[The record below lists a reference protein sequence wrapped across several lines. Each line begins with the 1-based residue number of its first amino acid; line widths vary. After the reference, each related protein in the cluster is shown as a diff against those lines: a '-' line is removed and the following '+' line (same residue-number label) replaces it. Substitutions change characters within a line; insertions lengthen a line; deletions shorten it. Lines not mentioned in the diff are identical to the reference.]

1 MRSATLCLLALALQ
15 ACTNGAGGNEAL
27 QARVDSLQALVDRY
41 SAERELTETRL
52 ARFDTL
58 DFDFYNN
65 QRWDQFQLSHADDIR
80 VVYPDGSV
88 TEGLEPEH
96 IDMLEP
102 MFVFAPDTKILR
114 HPVRFGAGD
123 WTAVIGEMEGTF
135 TGPMTT
141 PDGGTIPPTGRP
153 FKLSMATI
161 GHWQDG
167 KMVEEYLFWDN
178 QALLRQIGLAE

>member
-1 MRSATLCLLALALQ
+1 MKYATLCLLALALQ

-27 QARVDSLQALVDRY
+27 QAKVDSLQAVVDRY
-41 SAERELTETRL
+41 AAERELTEMRL
-52 ARFDTL
+52 AQFDTL
-58 DFDFYNN
+58 DFEYYSN
-65 QRWDQFQLSHADDIR
+65 QRWDQFHLSHADDIR
-80 VVYPDGSV
+80 VVYPDGGV
-88 TEGLEPEH
+88 TVGLEPEH
-96 IDMLEP
+96 IDMLLP
-102 MFVFAPDTKILR
+102 MFVFAPDTKILQ

-135 TGPMTT
+135 SEPMPT
-141 PDGGTIPPTGRP
+141 PEGGTIPPTGRL